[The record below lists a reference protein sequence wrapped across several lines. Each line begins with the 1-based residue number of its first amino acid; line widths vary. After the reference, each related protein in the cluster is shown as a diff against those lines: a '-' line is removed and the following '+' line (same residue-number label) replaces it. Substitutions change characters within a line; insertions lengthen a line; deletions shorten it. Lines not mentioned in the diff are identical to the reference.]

1 MPSSLRRLQVV
12 ALGGLLCVVGVLVLV
27 SRRGDAPSLPAELL
41 RIEKVA
47 KQEYLEVPQLR
58 YVKRSG
64 VASAVTV
71 DFVGA
76 VHLGERS
83 YYEDLNQRFK
93 QYDVVLFELVSDGTT
108 LPLKGGSRND
118 SLLGTMQRAIANLLG
133 LTFQLYEIDYRAPNF
148 VHADLSP
155 VQLNAAMEARG
166 ESLPQLLMKLLRV
179 SNDPAL
185 ERSLKE
191 RGIDEASLE
200 GINPLLIVLRG
211 PTAKERLTLR
221 RFMAQGLIA
230 FDEVL
235 KILEGEKGFSL
246 ITDRNKA
253 IVDVLEKEVR
263 SGKKKIA
270 IFYGVGH
277 LPDLHRRLSSDY
289 GYSIASVSWNRAWNL
304 SGE

>member
-1 MPSSLRRLQVV
+1 MTGYLRRSHAVV
-12 ALGGLLCVVGVLVLV
+12 SAGLLCVVVLAFMMLRRCEPPVL
-27 SRRGDAPSLPAELL
+27 PPELL

-47 KQEYLEVPQLR
+47 TRQYLNVPQLR
-58 YVKRSG
+58 YVNRSG
-64 VASAVTV
+64 LSSSIIV

-83 YYEDLNQRFK
+83 YYESLNQAFK
-93 QYDVVLFELVSDGTT
+93 KYDVVLFELVSDGTAVPT
-108 LPLKGGSRND
+108 KGGSQND
-118 SLLGTMQRAIANLLG
+118 SLLGTMQRAVANLLG
-133 LTFQLYEIDYRAPNF
+133 LAFQLDEIDYRASNF

-155 VQLNAAMEARG
+155 QQLSAAMEARG

-191 RGIDEASLE
+191 HGLDEASLE

-211 PTAKERLTLR
+211 PTERERLILR

-230 FDEVL
+230 SDEVL

-246 ITDRNKA
+246 ITDRNKV
-253 IVDVLEKEVR
+253 IVDTLEKEVTL
-263 SGKKKIA
+263 GKKKIA

-277 LPDLHRRLSSDY
+277 LPDLHRRLTNEH
-289 GYSIASVSWNRAWNL
+289 GYSLAEVSWNRAWNL

>member
-133 LTFQLYEIDYRAPNF
+133 LTFQLDEIDYRAPNF

-230 FDEVL
+230 SDEVL

>member
-230 FDEVL
+230 SDEVL